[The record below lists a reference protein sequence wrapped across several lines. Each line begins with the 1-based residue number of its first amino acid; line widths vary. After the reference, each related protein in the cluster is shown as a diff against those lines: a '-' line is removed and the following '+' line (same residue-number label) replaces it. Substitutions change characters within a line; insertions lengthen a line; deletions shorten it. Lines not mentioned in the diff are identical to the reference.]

1 MAMAKETSNEAGVHL
16 WLIMMKAHKTLE
28 RHAERSIRA
37 IDMCL
42 SDFAVLELL
51 LHKGPQK
58 VNDIGRRIELT
69 SGSISTAVDRLEKR
83 ELVVRTF
90 EKDDRRARVV
100 RLTPRGKSRI
110 NEVFATHV
118 VAMEEAAKGLTKT
131 ERATLAHLMKK
142 LGTSAEQKLKEMRD
156 VGND

>member
-1 MAMAKETSNEAGVHL
+1 MGMAKEAANEAGVHL

-58 VNDIGRRIELT
+58 VNDIGRRINLT
-69 SGSISTAVDRLEKR
+69 SGSISTAIDRLEKR

-90 EKDDRRARVV
+90 EKEDRRARVV
-100 RLTPRGKSRI
+100 KLTPRGKSRI
-110 NEVFATHV
+110 TDVFATHA
-118 VAMEEAAKGLTKT
+118 VAMEEASQGLTKS
-131 ERATLAHLMKK
+131 ERTTLAHLMKK
-142 LGTSAEQKLKEMRD
+142 LGTTAEQKWKEMANA
-156 VGND
+156 GND

>member
-1 MAMAKETSNEAGVHL
+1 MAKDTANEAGVHL
-16 WLIMMKAHKTLE
+16 WLIMMKAHRAMQ

-58 VNDIGRRIELT
+58 VNDIGRIIDLT
-69 SGSISTAVDRLEKR
+69 SGSISTAIDRLENR
-83 ELVVRTF
+83 ELVARTF
-90 EKDDRRARVV
+90 EKGDRRARVV

-110 NEVFATHV
+110 AEVFQTHAI
-118 VAMEEAAKGLTKT
+118 AMDEASKGLTKA
-131 ERATLAHLMKK
+131 ERATLALLMKK
-142 LGTSAEQKLKEMRD
+142 LGTTAEEKWKEMAD
-156 VGND
+156 AGND

>member
-1 MAMAKETSNEAGVHL
+1 MAKNDSSKAGVHL
-16 WLIMMKAHKTLE
+16 WLIMMKAHRTLQ

-58 VNDIGRRIELT
+58 VNDIGRRIDLT
-69 SGSISTAVDRLEKR
+69 SGSISTAVDRLEQR

-90 EKDDRRARVV
+90 EKEDRRARVV

-110 NEVFATHV
+110 NDVFATHAI
-118 VAMEEAAKGLTKT
+118 AMDEAAAGLTKA
-131 ERATLAHLMKK
+131 ERATLVRLMKK
-142 LGTSAEQKLKEMRD
+142 LGMSAEEKWKEMAD
-156 VGND
+156 AGND

>member
-1 MAMAKETSNEAGVHL
+1 
-16 WLIMMKAHKTLE
+16 MMKAHKTLQ

-42 SDFAVLELL
+42 SDFAILELL

-58 VNDIGRRIELT
+58 VNEIGRRIELT
-69 SGSISTAVDRLEKR
+69 SGSITTAVDRLEER
-83 ELVVRTF
+83 QYVVRTF

-110 NEVFATHV
+110 TDVFTTHTT
-118 VAMEEAAKGLTKT
+118 AMEEAAKGLTKS
-131 ERATLAHLMKK
+131 ERATLTNLMKK
-142 LGTSAEQKLKEMRD
+142 LGTTAETKLKEMRD
-156 VGND
+156 AGND

>member
-1 MAMAKETSNEAGVHL
+1 MAKNDSSEAGVHL
-16 WLIMMKAHKTLE
+16 WLIMMKAHRALQ

-58 VNDIGRRIELT
+58 VNDIGRRINLT
-69 SGSISTAVDRLEKR
+69 SGSISTAVDRLEER

-90 EKDDRRARVV
+90 EKEDRRARVV

-110 NEVFATHV
+110 NDVFATHAI
-118 VAMEEAAKGLTKT
+118 AMDEASAGLTKA
-131 ERATLAHLMKK
+131 ERATLVRLMKK
-142 LGTSAEQKLKEMRD
+142 LGMSAEEKWKEMAD
-156 VGND
+156 AGDD